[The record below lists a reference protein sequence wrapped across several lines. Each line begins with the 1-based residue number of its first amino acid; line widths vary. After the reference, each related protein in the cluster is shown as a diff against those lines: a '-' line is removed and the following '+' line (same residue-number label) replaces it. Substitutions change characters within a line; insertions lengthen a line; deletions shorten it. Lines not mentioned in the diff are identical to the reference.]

1 VIYVDTREQNGDHI
15 IRRLTKMNIEAELMT
30 FPQDTGCD
38 YLITNTHGTCCI
50 QRKVA
55 LPELTSELDEIM
67 NDIVPRLISFGDN
80 PSLLVEENCGIDES
94 GYLTDRNSGRSS
106 QMLAT
111 SYFGFL
117 ETIRKMGVDVYCT
130 RDLNS
135 SIYWM
140 AAMHGYLAKHHYP
153 KHRKYFSVEEQ
164 AVGALCCVPTI
175 GEKRAVKALSGSSL
189 GQMYR
194 KKNVPGLTEKMNERL
209 QKMLQW
215 KGDA

>member
-1 VIYVDTREQNGDHI
+1 
-15 IRRLTKMNIEAELMT
+15 MNIEAELMT

-80 PSLLVEENCGIDES
+80 PSLLVEENYGIDES

-153 KHRKYFSVEEQ
+153 KHRKYFSADEQ

-175 GEKRAVKALSGSSL
+175 GEKRAVKALGGSGL

>member
-1 VIYVDTREQNGDHI
+1 MG
-15 IRRLTKMNIEAELMT
+15 IESEMFT
-30 FPQDTGCD
+30 FPQYTGCD
-38 YLITNTHGTCCI
+38 YMIANTFGTCCI

-55 LPELTSELDEIM
+55 PAELSGKTLSGISKME
-67 NDIVPRLISFGDN
+67 DIINNILPRLTSFGDN
-80 PSLLVEENCGIDES
+80 PSFLVEESFSIDES

-140 AAMHGYLAKHHYP
+140 AAMHGYLEKHHYP

-175 GEKRAVKALSGSSL
+175 GEKRAVKALSGSSI